1 MALIELKN
9 KIHNVVRSFERRY
22 ESNIFFFPEDKSP
35 NSVIHVKM
43 TDEYHDMNLYL
54 QIDLKTL
61 TVTDMGIEENRV
73 PYESCPM
80 AAKNYSIIIGKQ
92 ISKLGKQKPENKIHG
107 CLHLNELL
115 EESTRV
121 FNAAYGFY
129 LKEKN
134 YPNEYNEEKMF
145 VGDLDRSTRR
155 EIARHWWMKDRRVK
169 NSCYSFDSATENL
182 EPKKLAANI
191 PSFTE
196 MVLDSMRDN

>member
-1 MALIELKN
+1 MPLNDLKG
-9 KIHNVVRSFERRY
+9 KIHNIVRSFERRY
-22 ESNIFFFPEDKSP
+22 ESNIFFFPEDKKP
-35 NSVIHVKM
+35 CSVIHVKM

-54 QIDLKTL
+54 QVELKTL
-61 TVTDMGIEENRV
+61 TILDLGIEENRV

-80 AAKNYSIIIGKQ
+80 AAKNYLMIIGKQ
-92 ISKLGKQKPENKIHG
+92 ISKLGKEKPENKILG
-107 CLHLNELL
+107 CLHINELL

-145 VGDLDRSTRR
+145 VGDLPRSSRR
-155 EIARHWWMKDRRVK
+155 EIARHWWMKDRRVR
-169 NSCYSFDSATENL
+169 NSCHSFNTITENT
-182 EPKKLAANI
+182 EMKTIAANI

-196 MVLDSMRDN
+196 MILESMRD